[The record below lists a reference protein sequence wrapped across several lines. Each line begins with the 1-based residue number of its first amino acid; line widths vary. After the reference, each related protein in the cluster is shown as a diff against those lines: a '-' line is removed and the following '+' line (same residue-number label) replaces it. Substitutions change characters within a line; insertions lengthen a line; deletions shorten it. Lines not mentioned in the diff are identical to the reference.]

1 MWYAE
6 AGWSRTL
13 VVLAQVL
20 SDAFAA
26 NPDSEEIWL
35 AAVKLE
41 KENREP
47 ERARLLLTKVRM
59 WPRGSMRCRGS
70 GVGGRLSMIG
80 PVRLCCAGT

>member
-1 MWYAE
+1 MPSARTLGVWYAE

-47 ERARLLLTKVRM
+47 ERARLLLTKVCM
-59 WPRGSMRCRGS
+59 
-70 GVGGRLSMIG
+70 
-80 PVRLCCAGT
+80 

>member
-1 MWYAE
+1 MCSVHCSAV
-6 AGWSRTL
+6 RL
-13 VVLAQVL
+13 VVAAQVL

-47 ERARLLLTKVRM
+47 ERARLLLTKAR
-59 WPRGSMRCRGS
+59 RTGSLDHACERRLRCGGRRR
-70 GVGGRLSMIG
+70 GVG
-80 PVRLCCAGT
+80 A